1 LRPNSI
7 PRQAFL
13 VAVRSFELCI
23 SHATLNELREVVQRP
38 KFDRY
43 APLQERLDFCALVA
57 LHSRLCEV
65 DAESEQAAEGAC
77 RDAKD
82 AKFLALALD
91 CRAETLVSSDVDL
104 LVLHTWQGISIL
116 TPAAFLQTTTGS

>member
-1 LRPNSI
+1 M

-13 VAVRSFELCI
+13 AAVGTCDLCV
-23 SHATLNELREVVQRP
+23 SHATLNELREVLRRP

-43 APLQERLDFCALVA
+43 APLQARLEFFALVA
-57 LHSRLCEV
+57 ERSRLWQV
-65 DAESEQAAEGAC
+65 DPKSDEIADGAC

-91 CRAETLVSSDVDL
+91 CQAVALISSDADL
-104 LVLHTWQGISIL
+104 LAMHPWQGVPIL
-116 TPAAFLQTTTGS
+116 TPAAFIALLES